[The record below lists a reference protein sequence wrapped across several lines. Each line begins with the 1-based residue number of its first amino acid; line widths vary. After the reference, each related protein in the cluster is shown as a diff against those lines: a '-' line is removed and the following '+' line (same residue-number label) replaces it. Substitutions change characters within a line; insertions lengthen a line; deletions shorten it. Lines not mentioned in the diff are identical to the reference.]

1 MGFLLKVRDASK
13 VGAFPLRGVI
23 MNTWDM
29 TPAAVLKNKE
39 LGELIAILGLDISN
53 PNSVDSM
60 TYKEV
65 AALTDAD
72 HDGSGHISPLL
83 VAFFYKFWPR
93 LVTEGRVLLTRTPI
107 MISSNGKDTKWF
119 YNYQE
124 AKEFKQQNDKWK
136 HRYIKG
142 LGSLTEEEYRK
153 IINDPVYDVV
163 SVDDATY
170 FQMMFGKDSEPRK
183 KFLMS

>member
-1 MGFLLKVRDASK
+1 L
-13 VGAFPLRGVI
+13 
-23 MNTWDM
+23 
-29 TPAAVLKNKE
+29 
-39 LGELIAILGLDISN
+39 
-53 PNSVDSM
+53 
-60 TYKEV
+60 
-65 AALTDAD
+65 
-72 HDGSGHISPLL
+72 
-83 VAFFYKFWPR
+83 
-93 LVTEGRVLLTRTPI
+93 
-107 MISSNGKDTKWF
+107 
-119 YNYQE
+119 
-124 AKEFKQQNDKWK
+124 KEFKQQNDKWK